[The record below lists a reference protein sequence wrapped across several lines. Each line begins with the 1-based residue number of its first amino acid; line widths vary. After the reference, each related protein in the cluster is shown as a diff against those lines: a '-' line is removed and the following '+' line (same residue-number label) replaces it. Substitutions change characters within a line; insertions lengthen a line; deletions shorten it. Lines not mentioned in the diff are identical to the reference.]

1 MYRPAQRPDLT
12 LGTRHPGAAR
22 RWRIAVC
29 LSLAGLALVLVA
41 SLTSL
46 PGTAVAQNEQSI
58 AVLVN
63 DYPISAYDIE
73 QRMRFLAVTTQ
84 EQPSPELKKKAT
96 EMLIEERLQIQQG
109 AKLGVTPDDDEVTKV
124 LNGMAEKN
132 NMNADGLTTALGQ
145 MGVNIKTLKDR
156 IKAQI
161 VWQDL
166 VRRKF
171 RNELNVG
178 TAEVD
183 KALSSAGEAGATTEK
198 TTLQLRQLKFELPSG
213 ANQADIARKLAAIEA
228 VRAKLESCA
237 NVPTLTKGM
246 QGLTVKSLGDQLPNS
261 LAQPA
266 RLLVMNAKVGQ
277 MTPPT
282 LSGSVIEAYA
292 VCARHVV
299 KGDPEKREAAE
310 RTLME
315 QELGIRAEGLLRDMR
330 QDAFI
335 EYR

>member
-1 MYRPAQRPDLT
+1 MRQQTSRFMFDSGGRTIARLA
-12 LGTRHPGAAR
+12 RHAAP
-22 RWRIAVC
+22 
-29 LSLAGLALVLVA
+29 LALAAIAIVLLAVVA
-41 SLTSL
+41 LR
-46 PGTAVAQNEQSI
+46 PWPAEAQNEQSI

-63 DYPISAYDIE
+63 DYPISGYDIE

-84 EQPSPELKKKAT
+84 EQPSPALKKKAT
-96 EMLIEERLQIQQG
+96 DMLIEERLQIQLG
-109 AKLGVTPDDDEVTKV
+109 TKLGITADEDEVLKV
-124 LNGMAEKN
+124 VGGMAEKN
-132 NMNADGLTTALGQ
+132 NMSAEQLGAALGQ

-156 IKAQI
+156 IRAQI
-161 VWQDL
+161 VWQDI

-171 RNELNVG
+171 RGDVNIG
-178 TAEVD
+178 DAEVD
-183 KALSSAGEAGATTEK
+183 KALTGAGEGGGVEK
-198 TTLQLRQLKFELPSG
+198 TTLQLRQLKYELSSG
-213 ANQADIARKLAAIEA
+213 ANQADIARKLAILEGL
-228 VRAKLESCA
+228 RARLDSCA

-246 QGLTVKSLGDQLPNS
+246 DGLLVKSIADQPPNA

-292 VCARHVV
+292 VCARHMT
-299 KGDPEKREAAE
+299 KGDPEKREAAQ
-310 RTLME
+310 RTLLE